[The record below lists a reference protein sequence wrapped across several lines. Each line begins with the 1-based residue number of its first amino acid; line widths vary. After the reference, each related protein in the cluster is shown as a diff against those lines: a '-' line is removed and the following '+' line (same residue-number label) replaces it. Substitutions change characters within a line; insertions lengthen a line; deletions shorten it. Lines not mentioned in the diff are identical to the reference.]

1 MVKLEDI
8 DAVEKILDTGYVG
21 YAYVYPEPDQPRKEY
36 MLSTTPENLAN
47 FIGSQGAAAKQI
59 MVTDMLDRSIVDTR
73 MGIVNDCPDQKLCR
87 ELVGRLALIQ
97 MGEKEAGPVLSVE
110 RDVADQYFAL
120 EDQAVTM
127 AELMMC

>member
-1 MVKLEDI
+1 MKQEDI
-8 DAVEKILDTGYVG
+8 DAVEKILETEYVG

-36 MLSTTPENLAN
+36 MLAVTPENLAN

-59 MVTDMLDRSIVDTR
+59 MVTDMLDRPIADTR

-87 ELVGRLALIQ
+87 ELVGHLVPIQ
-97 MGEKEAGPVLSVE
+97 MGEKEAGPVLSVK